1 MPFTCAKAVCATFCA
16 PIAGALIPIFG
27 PDFPSQ
33 CTSPEAPE
41 HGRMAID
48 PKIVADSAREA
59 ELFRRVY
66 ANASSVA
73 ANSQLPEQ
81 QHHHHHHV
89 HHTQTR
95 VGGGGGGGGH
105 NNCGHGPALPSPT
118 SIPSP
123 RLARRAL
130 NVQQQR
136 YGSPQDFER
145 ERAGL
150 DDRVRFHHHKS
161 GPSSPYATDS
171 EPDMHHHHH
180 HHHHAGPEM
189 PSLHHALNRGG
200 LPYSPLSP
208 PRSSGHGSSWT
219 VVNHPPHH
227 SPPSSQY
234 LQQVSA
240 APTGSYPTGTYR
252 ESDLPYADSI
262 SGSVV
267 PGPNPILSAIPRFG
281 QVHGLE
287 HRRRHQSPHSA
298 HQQQQEHQPRLPPL
312 SSSVIA
318 TPWQHN
324 DATPRDSL
332 HIFHP
337 PLRSNHHHHYIPMV
351 SAAKRPAAEAVDAEY
366 DECSTTT
373 SSDKSSPTAT
383 TSSFNTS
390 LCSQTSAATAAGG
403 GRDDDRDYDRDERYY
418 HYYSRREPA
427 VQGPLPPPP
436 AHARPLLT
444 SGVDKSA
451 ALLLMNLS
459 VRDHKDARR
468 RGGEEEGSEVMV
480 GVRCSGREGGGD
492 VGGAVS
498 AAVAGGAAVGR
509 ALRGCGPESMS
520 MSPVSGAADGHR
532 SKRRRATSM

>member
-48 PKIVADSAREA
+48 PKIVAESAREA

-66 ANASSVA
+66 VNASSVA

-95 VGGGGGGGGH
+95 VGGSGH

-123 RLARRAL
+123 RLVRRAL

-136 YGSPQDFER
+136 YGSPYDFER

-150 DDRVRFHHHKS
+150 DDRMRFHHKS
-161 GPSSPYATDS
+161 GPSSPYGTDS
-171 EPDMHHHHH
+171 EPDVHHHHH
-180 HHHHAGPEM
+180 TGPEM
-189 PSLHHALNRGG
+189 PSLHHALDRGG

-227 SPPSSQY
+227 HSPSSQHP
-234 LQQVSA
+234 QQGFA
-240 APTGSYPTGTYR
+240 APKSSYPPSTYR
-252 ESDLPYADSI
+252 ESDLPCSDSI
-262 SGSVV
+262 TGSVV

-281 QVHGLE
+281 QIHGLE
-287 HRRRHQSPHSA
+287 HHRRHQSPHSA
-298 HQQQQEHQPRLPPL
+298 HQQQQEQQQRLPPL
-312 SSSVIA
+312 SSSMTTSA
-318 TPWQHN
+318 WQHN
-324 DATPRDSL
+324 DTAPRDSL
-332 HIFHP
+332 HNFHP
-337 PLRSNHHHHYIPMV
+337 PLRPNRHHHIPYS
-351 SAAKRPAAEAVDAEY
+351 SAAKRPAAEVVDAEY

-373 SSDKSSPTAT
+373 TTGSDKSSPTAT
-383 TSSFNTS
+383 TTTFNTS
-390 LCSQTSAATAAGG
+390 LCSRVSTAAAGGGG
-403 GRDDDRDYDRDERYY
+403 GRDDDRDDDRNERYY
-418 HYYSRREPA
+418 YYHSRREP
-427 VQGPLPPPP
+427 VVRGPPLPP
-436 AHARPLLT
+436 AHARQLLT

-459 VRDHKDARR
+459 VRDHKNAR
-468 RGGEEEGSEVMV
+468 RGGEGE
-480 GVRCSGREGGGD
+480 
-492 VGGAVS
+492 VGGIGGAIS
-498 AAVAGGAAVGR
+498 GAVAGSAAGGR

-532 SKRRRATSM
+532 SKRRRATSI